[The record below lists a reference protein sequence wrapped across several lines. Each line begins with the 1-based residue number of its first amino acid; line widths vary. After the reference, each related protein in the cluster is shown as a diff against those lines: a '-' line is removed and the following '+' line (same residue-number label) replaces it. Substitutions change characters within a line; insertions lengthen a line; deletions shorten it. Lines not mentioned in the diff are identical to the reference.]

1 MKLWQERFEED
12 QDPVFEKMNRSL
24 PIDAVLLEVDIRA
37 SRAHARGL
45 HGAGILTDEEWQ
57 TIDDGLGSVLAQF
70 TPDEVKAL
78 PYEDIHTFVEA
89 TLAQNIGPVA
99 LKLHTGRSRNDQVA
113 TDFRLFVRKAVEL
126 AIADLEALELAFI
139 ECAGRHPG
147 LLMPAYTHLRRAQPI
162 RWCDYCLAYVEM
174 FRRDRERFEQSL
186 WRVNVLPLGSGA
198 VAGSNFALD
207 REAIAKDLGF
217 TRISANALDATSDR
231 DFVLEF
237 LCDAAIAMVHASR
250 LAEDWI
256 LYSTSEFGFIE
267 LSEKVT
273 TGSSLMPQKQNP
285 DGLELIRAKAAVTV
299 GSLAGFLAV
308 MKGLPT
314 GYNKDLQ
321 EDKEAFLKVIEN
333 VRLCLSVLRLSV
345 RTVVL
350 KTDRTEKAAA
360 DSFMGATDLADFL
373 VTKGIPFRTAHEIVV
388 RAVRDAL
395 ADGKALMEL
404 NLPAYSPFFV
414 ELPSDYLNPENVVN
428 RKGQSPSLPAPSAR
442 LRKP

>member
-1 MKLWQERFEED
+1 MKLWQGRFEED

-37 SRAHARGL
+37 SRAHARAL
-45 HGAGILTDEEWQ
+45 RAAGILADEEWQ
-57 TIDDGLGSVLAQF
+57 AIDDGLGSILAQF
-70 TPDEVKAL
+70 TPDEVKAM

-89 TLAQNIGPVA
+89 TLAENIGPVA

-113 TDFRLFVRKAVEL
+113 TDFRLFVRKAIEL
-126 AIADLEALELAFI
+126 SIADLEALELAFI
-139 ECAGRHPG
+139 ECAGRYSNV
-147 LLMPAYTHLRRAQPI
+147 LMPAYTHLRRAQPI

-186 WRVNVLPLGSGA
+186 SRVNVLPLGSGA

-207 REAIAKDLGF
+207 RKAIAKELGF
-217 TRISANALDATSDR
+217 TRISANSLDATSDR

-237 LCDAAIAMVHASR
+237 LSNAAIAMVHASR

-273 TGSSLMPQKQNP
+273 TGSSLMPQKKNP
-285 DGLELIRAKAAVTV
+285 DGLELIRAKAATTDGMLV
-299 GSLAGFLAV
+299 GFFSV

-321 EDKEAFLKVIEN
+321 EDKQAFIAAFQNL
-333 VRLCLSVLRLSV
+333 RLSFSVLRL
-345 RTVVL
+345 TVQTVQL
-350 KTDRTEKAAA
+350 NADRVQEAAS
-360 DSFMGATDLADFL
+360 DSFMGATDLADYL
-373 VTKGIPFRTAHEIVV
+373 VGKGVPFRNAHEIVA
-388 RAVRDAL
+388 RAVRQAL
-395 ADGKALMEL
+395 SEGKQLSEMDLVSFSKEFADIPKDYL
-404 NLPAYSPFFV
+404 
-414 ELPSDYLNPENVVN
+414 LPSKIVA
-428 RKGQSPSLPAPSAR
+428 RKDASFTRPPGL
-442 LRKP
+442 

>member
-1 MKLWQERFEED
+1 MKLWKGRFEEE

-37 SRAHARGL
+37 SRAHARAL
-45 HGAGILTDEEWQ
+45 HGAGILSDEEWQ
-57 TIDDGLGSVLAQF
+57 TIDDGLGSILAQF
-70 TPDEVKAL
+70 TPDEVKAM

-89 TLAQNIGPVA
+89 TLAQTIGTVA

-113 TDFRLFVRKAVEL
+113 TDFRLFVRKAIEL

-139 ECAGRHPG
+139 ECANRYAGV
-147 LLMPAYTHLRRAQPI
+147 LMPAYTHLRRAQPI

-186 WRVNVLPLGSGA
+186 WRVNGLPLGSGA

-207 REAIAKDLGF
+207 RQAIAKDLGF
-217 TRISANALDATSDR
+217 TRVSANALDATSDR

-237 LCDAAIAMVHASR
+237 LSNAAIAMLHASR

-256 LYSTSEFGFIE
+256 LYSTTEFGFIE

-273 TGSSLMPQKQNP
+273 TGSSLMPQKKNP
-285 DGLELIRAKAAVTV
+285 DGLELIRAKSATTNGA
-299 GSLAGFLAV
+299 LIGFFSV

-321 EDKEAFLKVIEN
+321 EDKQAFITAFQNL
-333 VRLCLSVLRLSV
+333 RLSFSVLRL
-345 RTVVL
+345 TVQTVQL
-350 KTDRTEKAAA
+350 DANRVQTAASA
-360 DSFMGATDLADFL
+360 SFMGATDLADYL
-373 VTKGIPFRTAHEIVV
+373 VGKGMPFRNAHEVV
-388 RAVRDAL
+388 ARAVRHAL
-395 ADGKALMEL
+395 AENKQLSEIDLTHFAQEFAD
-404 NLPAYSPFFV
+404 LPA
-414 ELPSDYLNPENVVN
+414 
-428 RKGQSPSLPAPSAR
+428 G
-442 LRKP
+442 